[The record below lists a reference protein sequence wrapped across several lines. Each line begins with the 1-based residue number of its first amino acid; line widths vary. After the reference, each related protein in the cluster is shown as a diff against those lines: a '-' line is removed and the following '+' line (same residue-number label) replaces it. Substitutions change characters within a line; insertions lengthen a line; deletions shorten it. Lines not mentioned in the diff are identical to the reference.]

1 MTRSRLVVVGSMV
14 VVGLGIAVAAGSLL
28 LDPARAAVGPV
39 PAEGVVL
46 PQDARFVMGVD
57 VKRLTASP
65 FYAKQAAM
73 RPDAFRDLEAR
84 TGINPERDVESLLVA
99 GASKDRALALFVGSF
114 DRTRLTRLIET
125 EKKGDV
131 TWKNVQG
138 TTVYLFREGTS
149 GAGAAAFLDD
159 RRVVVGGAAV
169 VEGAVTAAAQGSTGL
184 KANPSMSALLE
195 RVKPGSTF
203 WMVGDQTLLSNLPKS
218 VPMAGGGESTMTLPA
233 LQGVIVTGDLDPLV
247 ALNITG
253 DASDEAA
260 AKNLA
265 DIVRGFVAM
274 AAMQG
279 SQKPELKQLASAIS
293 VSTEATRVQ
302 VNARFPYELLESL
315 QPSKAASAR
324 PQGGAIQ

>member
-1 MTRSRLVVVGSMV
+1 MTRSRLVVGASTV

-99 GASKDRALALFVGSF
+99 GAAKDRALALFVGNF

-125 EKKGDV
+125 EKKSEV

-159 RRVVVGGAAV
+159 RRVVVGSAAV
-169 VEGAVTAAAQGSTGL
+169 VEAAVTAAAQGSTGL
-184 KANPSMSALLE
+184 KANPSMTALLE
-195 RVKPGSTF
+195 RVKPGATF

-218 VPMAGGGESTMTLPA
+218 VPMGGGESTMTLPA
-233 LQGVIVTGDLDPLV
+233 LQGLIVTGDLDPLV
-247 ALNITG
+247 ALNIIG

-279 SQKPELKQLASAIS
+279 AQKPELKQLASAVS
-293 VSTEATRVQ
+293 VSTEATHVQ

-315 QPSKAASAR
+315 QPSKAASTR